1 MSVSAACDSK
11 HWPRSTSVHPAKI
24 RTVVYDERF
33 EYEPAYLQPNVRKAD
48 DFVDGAVNILARD
61 PEAGCQLEDSE
72 VWFVCG
78 HTVDAALYY
87 TFDKDHVYFLSIEK
101 TKLPEL

>member
-1 MSVSAACDSK
+1 V
-11 HWPRSTSVHPAKI
+11 
-24 RTVVYDERF
+24 TVLSR
-33 EYEPAYLQPNVRKAD
+33 N
-48 DFVDGAVNILARD
+48 
-61 PEAGCQLEDSE
+61 PEIGCQLDTSN

-87 TFDKDHVYFLSIEK
+87 TFDADHVYFLSIEK